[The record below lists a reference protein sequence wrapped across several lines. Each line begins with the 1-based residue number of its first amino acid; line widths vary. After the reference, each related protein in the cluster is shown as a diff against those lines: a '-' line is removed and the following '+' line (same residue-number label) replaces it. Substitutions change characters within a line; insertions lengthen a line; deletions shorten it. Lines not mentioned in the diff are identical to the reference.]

1 MEQGIL
7 IPFESL
13 ILILVVLVSIVFF
26 IREIFPVEV
35 VALGATSFLLLLG
48 IISPDEAVSGFS
60 NNAVI
65 TIGAMFIMSKALLKT
80 GFLEVITEKVYRFAG
95 ERKWVTIIFFFLTVS
110 IISGFINNTAA
121 VAIFIPLAIYLGQ
134 LMHISPTKLLMPL
147 SFAAIFGGTLTLI
160 GTSTN
165 LLVSSIMVDKGIEPF
180 KVFEFFK
187 LGSIFLIIGTIYNL
201 ILAKWILPSR
211 TVISSLT
218 KKYHMARY
226 LTEFKI
232 GPNSSLLGKNIHEL
246 DLEEKY
252 NLQVLMIIRSD
263 IRYRYNLNSM
273 NFQENDVILVQINI
287 QDIIN
292 LKEEFDLLL
301 LSDVKMNQ
309 QELSGKNH
317 VLVECLL
324 PQESNLIGK
333 TLKQLEFRKRYKGFV
348 LAIRR
353 NTDILREKIAK
364 IKMKFSDTLLV
375 MMPKEKVENFR
386 SSPDLILLEELN
398 IALKYEGL
406 WWLSIIV
413 IPFIMMLSFLEF
425 IPIMKASIL
434 GAVLLLI
441 VRSLSIQDA
450 YESINWSVIFLIS
463 ALIPIGI
470 AIDNTGTDILIGNFI
485 IYLGNFFNNGVN
497 QDPHIH
503 LAILY
508 IATVIFS
515 AFISNNAIA
524 IIMTPIALALAANLE
539 INPRPFMVA
548 VCFGASNCFMTPIGY
563 QTNLMVY
570 GPGQYRFSDFIKA
583 GLPLTIIFWGLA
595 VYYIPIFWPF

>member
-1 MEQGIL
+1 M
-7 IPFESL
+7 
-13 ILILVVLVSIVFF
+13 ILILVILVSIVFF
-26 IREIFPVEV
+26 IREVFPIEV
-35 VALGATSFLLLLG
+35 VALSATSFLLLMG
-48 IISPDEAVSGFS
+48 IITPDQAVSGFS
-60 NNAVI
+60 NKAVI

-80 GFLEVITEKVYRFAG
+80 GFLEVVTEKVYLFAG
-95 ERKWVTIIFFFLTVS
+95 KRKWITIFFFFITVS

-147 SFAAIFGGTLTLI
+147 SFAAIYGGTLTLI

-165 LLVSSIMVDKGIEPF
+165 LLVSSIMVEKGIEPF
-180 KVFEFFK
+180 KIFEFFK
-187 LGSIFLIIGTIYNL
+187 LGTIFLVIGTLYNL
-201 ILAKWILPSR
+201 VIAKWFLPSR

-232 GPNSSLLGKNIHEL
+232 GANSSLLGKNIQEL
-246 DLEEKY
+246 DLEDKY
-252 NLQVLMIIRSD
+252 NLQVLMIIRND

-273 NFQENDVILVQINI
+273 SFQENDIILVQINI
-287 QDIIN
+287 NDIIN
-292 LKEEFDLLL
+292 LKEEFNLLL

-324 PQESNLIGK
+324 PQESHLIGK
-333 TLKQLEFRKRYKGFV
+333 TLKELEFRKRYKGFV

-353 NTDILREKIAK
+353 NADILREKIAK
-364 IKMKFSDTLLV
+364 IKLKFSDTLLV
-375 MMPKEKVENFR
+375 MMPKGKVENFR

-398 IALKYEGL
+398 IALKYENF
-406 WWLSIIV
+406 WWLSILV
-413 IPFIMMLSFLEF
+413 IPIIMILTFLEF
-425 IPIMKASIL
+425 ITIMKASIL
-434 GAVLLLI
+434 GAVLLLV

-470 AIDNTGTDILIGNFI
+470 AIDNTGTDVLIGDFI
-485 IYLGNFFNNGVN
+485 VYLGNLFDNGIN
-497 QDPHIH
+497 QDPHIY

-508 IATVIFS
+508 ISTVVFS

-524 IIMTPIALALAANLE
+524 IIMTPIAIALATNLD

-570 GPGQYRFSDFIKA
+570 GPGQYRFSDFLKA
-583 GLPLTIIFWGLA
+583 GLPLTIIFWLIA
-595 VYYIPIFWPF
+595 IYYIPIFWPF